1 MRLSVVIPV
10 FNGAAVLGITMV
22 SIASQV
28 FEHEFEIIVVDG
40 ASTDTTVNL
49 AKSYMK
55 KIKNLKIISR
65 PDNSMYEAV
74 ADGLQLCSGEIHTYI
89 NAGDFF
95 FPNAFVNVDKSFR
108 RDKDI
113 RWITGKK
120 CRAINNKIV
129 PGINPTFNSIVIKA
143 GMYGPVLPY
152 IQQEGTFWHQ
162 TLTKTLDLKKL
173 SSLRLAG
180 DYYMW
185 CSFAESCDLV
195 SNDTFLACFVVCE
208 GQLSSDTKGYFD
220 EMNTFTAELSPAIL
234 LPFLYVMVT
243 TTVAA
248 IGLYAGRATNQL
260 GCPPKPN
267 F

>member
-10 FNGAAVLGITMV
+10 FNGASVLGITMD
-22 SIASQV
+22 SIVNQR
-28 FEHEFEIIVVDG
+28 FEYEFEVILVDG
-40 ASTDTTVNL
+40 ASTDATVHV

-55 KIKNLKIISR
+55 KIKKLSIISR

-95 FPNAFVNVDKSFR
+95 FPNAFANAEQSFR
-108 RDKDI
+108 RDEDI

-120 CRAINNKIV
+120 CREINNEIV
-129 PGINPTFNSIVIKA
+129 PGINPTFNSLIIKV
-143 GMYGPVLPY
+143 GLYGPVLPY
-152 IQQEGTFWHQ
+152 IQQEGTFWHR
-162 TLTKTLDLKKL
+162 TLTETLDLKKL

-195 SNDTFLACFVVCE
+195 SNDTFMACFVVCE
-208 GQLSSDTKGYFD
+208 GQLSSDTEGYFN
-220 EMNTFTAELSPAIL
+220 EMNTFTTALSARTL
-234 LPFLYVMVT
+234 LPLLNVFVT
-243 TTVAA
+243 TAFAT
-248 IGLYAGRATNQL
+248 IGFYARRATGQL
-260 GCPPKPN
+260 GYPSVPN
-267 F
+267 V